1 MWGWSP
7 RAEHAYRVI
16 VFDEILEVFI
26 EEDSSTR
33 PSRAASILPIYSTGD
48 SRLRRASACERDD

>member
-48 SRLRRASACERDD
+48 SRLRRA